1 MHVVIARKFD
11 SRNFVIVYLNFTI
24 HTKDNWTHTAATT
37 TVAAYHAMNYDKT
50 YFVK

>member
-1 MHVVIARKFD
+1 MLSLHENLIKG
-11 SRNFVIVYLNFTI
+11 NFVIVYLNFTI
-24 HTKDNWTHTAATT
+24 HTKDNWTHTAAATT